1 MDRGNPASQT
11 REVTMKIFALT
22 ANGETIECFTW
33 TRDEASGIARAF
45 ADAKAHGVVIVEAWA
60 E

>member
-1 MDRGNPASQT
+1 
-11 REVTMKIFALT
+11 MKIFALT